1 MGVLHEK
8 VMMSQESKKQGFIQ
22 ELHTLGITEFQGQ
35 SLDELDYYT
44 LRHALSIAR
53 IRIDSD
59 ANKWY

>member
-1 MGVLHEK
+1 
-8 VMMSQESKKQGFIQ
+8 MMSQESKKQGFIQ

-44 LRHALSIAR
+44 LRHALTVAR

-59 ANKWY
+59 ENKWY